1 MDGNSWSYMTTS
13 RATTA
18 KNAASAHGSLSDR
31 GTECGGG
38 ADGRSQSQGVR
49 DALELHEWDDGRS
62 DDDDDGRASSRDM
75 DEDAERYEAIKNLR
89 EQMLAGNGFVFLS
102 SQGEADVDRDR
113 HRQGLMAEIEG
124 GGLW

>member
-1 MDGNSWSYMTTS
+1 MATATT

-31 GTECGGG
+31 GTECGG
-38 ADGRSQSQGVR
+38 AFDDRRSQQGVR
-49 DALELHEWDDGRS
+49 DALELREWDDGRS
-62 DDDDDGRASSRDM
+62 DDDDGGGRASSRDM

-89 EQMLAGNGFVFLS
+89 EQMLAGHGFVFVS
-102 SQGEADVDRDR
+102 SQGEADAADRDR
-113 HRQGLMAEIEG
+113 HRHQGLVAQIEDG